1 MKQKLSLVILVL
13 ALCSVELFGQSAG
26 ETTFSFLRLPVS
38 ARASALG
45 GEAVGLWDNDAGLVL
60 QSPSLITSTMD
71 RQATIAFISYY
82 ADINYGSV
90 GLVRDFGKFGT
101 MAFGLSGINYGSFQA
116 ADEVG
121 NINGTFRAS
130 EYNMVI
136 SLARALSPRVQMGAS
151 FKPVYSALESY
162 VSYGFAFDMGVTYH
176 SSDSLFSA
184 TGMFR
189 NFGTQLKT
197 YAGTYEKLPFVIL
210 AGFSLKMKH
219 APFRIVVTLEQL
231 QNFNLYYN
239 RSSTNEDPFSSDQ
252 SSTQSG
258 SSISNFGN
266 EILAHTTT
274 GLEFNPLRG
283 FYFRG
288 GYSFRRRNEIKIVD
302 KPAMV
307 GFSWGFGLKIRRLMF
322 NYARSTYHISGA
334 SNILSVS
341 IDIAAKS

>member
-1 MKQKLSLVILVL
+1 MCRI
-13 ALCSVELFGQSAG
+13 G
-26 ETTFSFLRLPVS
+26 
-38 ARASALG
+38 
-45 GEAVGLWDNDAGLVL
+45 
-60 QSPSLITSTMD
+60 
-71 RQATIAFISYY
+71 AFIS
-82 ADINYGSV
+82 
-90 GLVRDFGKFGT
+90 F
-101 MAFGLSGINYGSFQA
+101 AFGNKQRVVVVVIYGERVFVNCYLQTVANLNVRGVIGVFYSK
-116 ADEVG
+116 
-121 NINGTFRAS
+121 FRFLRS
-130 EYNMVI
+130 
-136 SLARALSPRVQMGAS
+136 
-151 FKPVYSALESY
+151 
-162 VSYGFAFDMGVTYH
+162 
-176 SSDSLFSA
+176 
-184 TGMFR
+184 
-189 NFGTQLKT
+189 
-197 YAGTYEKLPFVIL
+197 
-210 AGFSLKMKH
+210 H